1 MSDASEN
8 DDMISITV
16 DGQSVQARK
25 GQMIIEVTD
34 EAGITIPRF
43 CYCLLYTS
51 PSPRDS

>member
-25 GQMIIEVTD
+25 GQMIIEVTCLCHTGS
-34 EAGITIPRF
+34 AGHG
-43 CYCLLYTS
+43 
-51 PSPRDS
+51 D